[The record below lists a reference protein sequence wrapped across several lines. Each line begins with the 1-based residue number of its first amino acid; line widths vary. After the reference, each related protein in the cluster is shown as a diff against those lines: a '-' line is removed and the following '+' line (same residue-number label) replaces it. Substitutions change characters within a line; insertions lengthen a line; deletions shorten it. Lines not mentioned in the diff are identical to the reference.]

1 MYFIDSER
9 EFIMANT
16 LTLLVIEDDDS
27 VCGEYARLCSASR
40 GIILAGVTNS
50 SQEGLELTKEKQPDA
65 VVLDLELHNGSGN
78 GLLYLSELQKLK
90 LGHQPY
96 VMVVTNNISA
106 ATHSLARKMGAD
118 FIITKSQTD
127 YSVSMV
133 LSMLQSIS
141 ACMYD
146 GKKQASVPDESD
158 GDLDGRICSELDR
171 IGINP
176 KHKGR
181 QYLREA
187 IALICE
193 RKQPNISAVIAKRYS
208 TTSASVERA
217 MQHAINRAWKLT
229 DIDTLIT
236 CYTARINPA
245 KGVPTTTEFIYYYAE
260 KIVK

>member
-16 LTLLVIEDDDS
+16 LTLLVIE
-27 VCGEYARLCSASR
+27 GRRLRLRRIRARLCSTSR
-40 GIILAGVTNS
+40 GIILAGVTDS

-78 GLLYLSELQKLK
+78 GADIPFGTQKLK

-133 LSMLQSIS
+133 PRC
-141 ACMYD
+141 A
-146 GKKQASVPDESD
+146 
-158 GDLDGRICSELDR
+158 
-171 IGINP
+171 P
-176 KHKGR
+176 KHQR
-181 QYLREA
+181 LY
-187 IALICE
+187 
-193 RKQPNISAVIAKRYS
+193 V
-208 TTSASVERA
+208 
-217 MQHAINRAWKLT
+217 
-229 DIDTLIT
+229 
-236 CYTARINPA
+236 
-245 KGVPTTTEFIYYYAE
+245 
-260 KIVK
+260 

>member
-1 MYFIDSER
+1 
-9 EFIMANT
+9 MANT

-27 VCGEYARLCSASR
+27 VCGEYARLCSTSR

-146 GKKQASVPDESD
+146 
-158 GDLDGRICSELDR
+158 
-171 IGINP
+171 
-176 KHKGR
+176 
-181 QYLREA
+181 
-187 IALICE
+187 
-193 RKQPNISAVIAKRYS
+193 
-208 TTSASVERA
+208 
-217 MQHAINRAWKLT
+217 
-229 DIDTLIT
+229 
-236 CYTARINPA
+236 
-245 KGVPTTTEFIYYYAE
+245 
-260 KIVK
+260 